1 MFIQAESSVYCVC
14 VGVVGHWE
22 DTEPTE
28 MKTDA
33 LFLTLS
39 VFNSVVTL
47 LLNPTNDTQDFG
59 CFFFLFFVAFV
70 APLASGL

>member
-1 MFIQAESSVYCVC
+1 METLRGCVHPGRKQCLLC

-59 CFFFLFFVAFV
+59 SFFFL
-70 APLASGL
+70 